1 MGQIILGDYVFDVI
15 SFFVE
20 LLVIF
25 SERDMMIRPHCARVM
40 YANDKCLVKQNK
52 INGLQ

>member
-25 SERDMMIRPHCARVM
+25 SESGVMIRPHCARVT
-40 YANDKCLVKQNK
+40 YANDKCFCQTK
-52 INGLQ
+52 